1 MFELEYLVGLR
12 VAQISFGSGVTLD
25 LRGYAD
31 RSDVTAKL
39 DAGPIKYESADG
51 STVELD
57 ASETRGIR
65 YAPLLALY
73 GSEIK
78 AARADENANVL
89 ELVFENGD
97 RFTALPMSDVEG
109 WQLAGPGNRFMVAVP
124 GGEIA
129 AWE

>member
-1 MFELEYLVGLR
+1 VFELDELVGLR
-12 VAQISFGSGVTLD
+12 VSQISFGSGVTLD

-31 RSDVTAKL
+31 RSGVAAKL

-57 ASETRGIR
+57 ASETRGNR

-97 RFTALPMSDVEG
+97 RFTALPMTDVEG